1 MPADLILYALVA
13 AGLVFWLRSVLGTR
27 HGEER
32 ERPSPYLSGEEPEN
46 PMSDQDMNIT
56 DIGNPAEQIAAL
68 AANPS
73 KNHQIDNKTAENGL
87 MDIAEADR
95 DFDVEVFLD
104 AA

>member
-32 ERPSPYLSGEEPEN
+32 EREN